1 MALAAAA
8 RSGGDRDAPGRC
20 RRPRRGARR
29 AGAPGDH
36 AAPHRRPRA
45 ADEPRDP
52 RPGARPRS
60 GRPARLPGAARGP
73 PAARGVDRGPGDRG
87 GGPRPGR
94 ARRPVRLPGRGA
106 RGRAAADLAR
116 RRSGPR
122 ELARRARG
130 HRARRARGPG
140 VDRRARGARA
150 RAHRHLEPARALQPR
165 IRLRDR
171 GDAFP
176 DGARAGRVRAPP
188 DADRRRAVRDA
199 RAQGVRGQGAG
210 RRRAA
215 PPPRIRAVRG
225 GAPPR
230 GRAGGGPLDDGAGA
244 GAARRLRV
252 AGRGGARPRGAHRH
266 PHRTEHV
273 GQVRLPPPDGPH
285 RDHGADRRLRPG
297 ARGARGRD
305 RPRVHAG
312 RRAGQP
318 RPRPEHIPRGGRP
331 RDVDVR
337 RPRDRLGGRRSPARP
352 RARRQGPVRDAL
364 PRAHAARGPARRRAQ
379 LPRGRARVER
389 RDRLPAQGAAGR
401 HRPELRRPGRAAGG
415 AAGGGDRALEGAPGR
430 AGRGRPDAHRRQR
443 RRAARALRARR
454 TRSAPGRA
462 GEPRPG
468 PSHTARGAEHPGEV
482 AAAARRSLIRIR
494 RLPDHL
500 VNKIAAGEVVERPA
514 SAVKELVENALDAG
528 ALTITV
534 DLRDGGSALIRV
546 TDDGIGMTA
555 DELPLALERHATSKL
570 ARDEDLDA
578 IATLG
583 FRGEALAAICAVSRF
598 TLTSCARG
606 VLQGL
611 RLAGE
616 GGTVKQRLEVP
627 ADAGT
632 SVEVRDLFFNTPARL
647 KFLKSSATELSASL
661 RALTQLAL
669 AHPRTHVRVA
679 NNGRAVL
686 TVPAA
691 SELRARVGAV
701 WGHDVAERLL
711 AVDRTEH
718 GVRVQGLISPPDLAR
733 GNRDEI
739 VLIVNGRPVRDPA
752 LLQATLDAYRPLL
765 PRDRFPVA
773 LLAITLAET
782 DVDVNVHPTKAWV
795 RFRHPRLIYEM
806 VAAATLGGLRRPA
819 VMPDV
824 GPRAEGGRLDE
835 EAPGGVAEQTA
846 LFGVAALVEPRA
858 LFGRV
863 LGQVQDTFV
872 VSTSDEEVFFLD
884 QHVAHERV
892 LFERLQRDLRAGT
905 PAAQSLLF
913 AEPLELAP
921 ASCALLERWRAPLE
935 RLGFAFEGLG
945 TAAVVVRAVPA
956 LLKGSEPRRL
966 IEAAV
971 DEFGGPG
978 VGEPTLDRA
987 LAFVACRAAV
997 KANMPLAREEMDR
1010 LVAELSVT
1018 ETPYFC
1024 PHGRPIVSRVSL
1036 HDIRRELK
1044 RTW

>member
-1 MALAAAA
+1 
-8 RSGGDRDAPGRC
+8 
-20 RRPRRGARR
+20 
-29 AGAPGDH
+29 
-36 AAPHRRPRA
+36 
-45 ADEPRDP
+45 
-52 RPGARPRS
+52 
-60 GRPARLPGAARGP
+60 
-73 PAARGVDRGPGDRG
+73 
-87 GGPRPGR
+87 
-94 ARRPVRLPGRGA
+94 
-106 RGRAAADLAR
+106 
-116 RRSGPR
+116 
-122 ELARRARG
+122 
-130 HRARRARGPG
+130 
-140 VDRRARGARA
+140 
-150 RAHRHLEPARALQPR
+150 
-165 IRLRDR
+165 
-171 GDAFP
+171 
-176 DGARAGRVRAPP
+176 
-188 DADRRRAVRDA
+188 
-199 RAQGVRGQGAG
+199 
-210 RRRAA
+210 
-215 PPPRIRAVRG
+215 
-225 GAPPR
+225 
-230 GRAGGGPLDDGAGA
+230 
-244 GAARRLRV
+244 
-252 AGRGGARPRGAHRH
+252 
-266 PHRTEHV
+266 
-273 GQVRLPPPDGPH
+273 
-285 RDHGADRRLRPG
+285 
-297 ARGARGRD
+297 
-305 RPRVHAG
+305 
-312 RRAGQP
+312 
-318 RPRPEHIPRGGRP
+318 
-331 RDVDVR
+331 
-337 RPRDRLGGRRSPARP
+337 
-352 RARRQGPVRDAL
+352 
-364 PRAHAARGPARRRAQ
+364 
-379 LPRGRARVER
+379 
-389 RDRLPAQGAAGR
+389 
-401 HRPELRRPGRAAGG
+401 
-415 AAGGGDRALEGAPGR
+415 
-430 AGRGRPDAHRRQR
+430 
-443 RRAARALRARR
+443 
-454 TRSAPGRA
+454 
-462 GEPRPG
+462 
-468 PSHTARGAEHPGEV
+468 V

-528 ALTITV
+528 ALTVTV

-555 DELPLALERHATSKL
+555 EELPLALERHATSKL

-598 TLTSCARG
+598 TLTSCPRG
-606 VLQGL
+606 ASQGL
-611 RLAGE
+611 RLGGE

-627 ADAGT
+627 ADSGT

-686 TVPAA
+686 TAPAA
-691 SELRARVGAV
+691 TELRPRIGAV
-701 WGHDVAERLL
+701 WGHAVAERLL

-718 GVRVQGLISPPDLAR
+718 GVGVRGLISPPDLAR

-765 PRDRFPVA
+765 PRDRFPVV
-773 LLAITLAET
+773 LLAITLSEA

-819 VMPDV
+819 VVPDV
-824 GPRAEGGRLDE
+824 GPRGEGRLDE
-835 EAPGGVAEQTA
+835 TAPSGVAEQTA
-846 LFGVAALVEPRA
+846 LFGVTAAIGPRA

-892 LFERLQRDLRAGT
+892 LFERLQHELRDGT
-905 PAAQSLLF
+905 PAAQTLLF
-913 AEPLELAP
+913 PEPLELPP

-935 RLGFAFEGLG
+935 RLGFVFEGLG
-945 TAAVVVRAVPA
+945 TATVVVRAVPA
-956 LLKGSEPRRL
+956 LLKGNEPKRL

-971 DEFGGPG
+971 DEFGGPAA
-978 VGEPTLDRA
+978 GEPTLDRA

-997 KANMPLAREEMDR
+997 KANMPLGREEMDR
-1010 LVAELSVT
+1010 LVAELSTT

>member
-1 MALAAAA
+1 MAAT
-8 RSGGDRDAPGRC
+8 
-20 RRPRRGARR
+20 
-29 AGAPGDH
+29 
-36 AAPHRRPRA
+36 
-45 ADEPRDP
+45 
-52 RPGARPRS
+52 
-60 GRPARLPGAARGP
+60 
-73 PAARGVDRGPGDRG
+73 
-87 GGPRPGR
+87 
-94 ARRPVRLPGRGA
+94 ARRP
-106 RGRAAADLAR
+106 
-116 RRSGPR
+116 
-122 ELARRARG
+122 
-130 HRARRARGPG
+130 
-140 VDRRARGARA
+140 
-150 RAHRHLEPARALQPR
+150 
-165 IRLRDR
+165 
-171 GDAFP
+171 
-176 DGARAGRVRAPP
+176 
-188 DADRRRAVRDA
+188 
-199 RAQGVRGQGAG
+199 
-210 RRRAA
+210 
-215 PPPRIRAVRG
+215 
-225 GAPPR
+225 
-230 GRAGGGPLDDGAGA
+230 
-244 GAARRLRV
+244 
-252 AGRGGARPRGAHRH
+252 
-266 PHRTEHV
+266 
-273 GQVRLPPPDGPH
+273 
-285 RDHGADRRLRPG
+285 
-297 ARGARGRD
+297 
-305 RPRVHAG
+305 
-312 RRAGQP
+312 
-318 RPRPEHIPRGGRP
+318 
-331 RDVDVR
+331 
-337 RPRDRLGGRRSPARP
+337 
-352 RARRQGPVRDAL
+352 
-364 PRAHAARGPARRRAQ
+364 
-379 LPRGRARVER
+379 
-389 RDRLPAQGAAGR
+389 
-401 HRPELRRPGRAAGG
+401 
-415 AAGGGDRALEGAPGR
+415 
-430 AGRGRPDAHRRQR
+430 
-443 RRAARALRARR
+443 
-454 TRSAPGRA
+454 
-462 GEPRPG
+462 
-468 PSHTARGAEHPGEV
+468 
-482 AAAARRSLIRIR
+482 LIRIR

-514 SAVKELVENALDAG
+514 SAVKELVENALDAH
-528 ALTITV
+528 ALTVTV

-546 TDDGIGMTA
+546 TDDGIGVTA

-606 VLQGL
+606 ASQGL

-679 NNGRAVL
+679 NNGRGVL

-691 SELRARVGAV
+691 TELRARVGAV

-773 LLAITLAET
+773 LLAIALAET

-824 GPRAEGGRLDE
+824 SPRAEGGRLDE
-835 EAPGGVAEQTA
+835 PVPGGVAEQTA
-846 LFGVAALVEPRA
+846 LFGVAAAVEPRA

-892 LFERLQRDLRAGT
+892 LFERLQRELREGT

-913 AEPLELAP
+913 PEPLELAP

-945 TAAVVVRAVPA
+945 TATVVVRAVPA
-956 LLKGSEPRRL
+956 LLTGSEPRRL